1 MAKNKAKLIIFTG
14 PSGVGKGT
22 ILADFFKKVDN
33 NIVYSIS
40 NTTRAPRDG
49 EINGMHY
56 FFISKEE
63 FEKLIKENAFLEYAN
78 YSENYYG
85 TSKKFVEEKLNEG
98 KSVLLEIELQGA
110 LQVIKKCPE
119 AVTIFIKPPSFD
131 ELEKRLRGRHSESE
145 EAIKKR
151 LIAAKEEINNANKFH
166 YVIENKIVDEAVDE
180 LIKIYNKETKWT
192 QKKNILIGIT

>member
-40 NTTRAPRDG
+40 NTTRNPRDG

-56 FFISKEE
+56 FFISKDE

-78 YSENYYG
+78 YSGNYYG
-85 TSKKFVEEKLNEG
+85 TSKKFVEEKLKEG

-110 LQVIKKCPE
+110 LQVIKKCPD
-119 AVTIFIKPPSFD
+119 AVTIFIKPPSFE

-145 EAIKKR
+145 EAIQKR
-151 LIAAKEEINNANKFH
+151 LIAAKEELNNANKFH

-180 LIKIYNKETKWT
+180 LIEIYNKETKWI
-192 QKKNILIGIT
+192 KIY